1 MFFVNVRSSYVHER
15 FWSMVEV
22 VEKIRCW
29 KWRGGKDA
37 GGYGQ
42 FRMNGQTIRSPRVAF
57 FLRNGVWPNNAC
69 HRCDNP
75 SCCNPDHIFDGTR
88 SDNMRD
94 MVSKGR
100 NKTDRGERHG
110 RAVLNN
116 EKVLAIRAQYKEG
129 LIGFGTLAK
138 RFNCSPSTIQR
149 VINRKNW
156 AHV

>member
-57 FLRNGVWPNNAC
+57 FYVMAFGRTTRAIVATILPVAIQIISLMEHVRTICATWFLREETN
-69 HRCDNP
+69 
-75 SCCNPDHIFDGTR
+75 R
-88 SDNMRD
+88 S
-94 MVSKGR
+94 
-100 NKTDRGERHG
+100 RGASRS
-110 RAVLNN
+110 RRSNN